1 MNRIIA
7 CLSLVAC
14 TFACNVAAEAA
25 GNGSANAPL
34 RTIPLTIAGHKI
46 TAEVADTPDSRTL
59 GLMHRFSLRQDHGMV
74 FVFAR
79 PEPLAF
85 WMKNTFIPL
94 SIAFIDSTGEILNI
108 DDMAPQTETTHP
120 SRGPALY
127 ALEMR
132 KGWFRDHGVKA
143 GDHVDGLPP
152 ASKE

>member
-1 MNRIIA
+1 MKRFIAYLSFAA
-7 CLSLVAC
+7 CLVGCSP
-14 TFACNVAAEAA
+14 AAHAA
-25 GNGSANAPL
+25 GSESANGTL
-34 RTIPLTIAGHKI
+34 RTLALTVAGHRI
-46 TAEVADTPDSRTL
+46 TAEVADTPDTRTL
-59 GLMHRFSLRQDHGMV
+59 GLMHRFSLRQDHGMI

-79 PEPLAF
+79 PEPLGF

-94 SIAFIDSTGEILNI
+94 SIAFIDTTGEILNI

-143 GDHVDGLPP
+143 GDRIEGLPAP
-152 ASKE
+152 SKQ